1 MRGINAQKAHY
12 KCILLLPVKY
22 LSWSGSNFT
31 PVKKPYFT
39 GLLQIVYAFWQ
50 QNGNII

>member
-1 MRGINAQKAHY
+1 MQHKIPQDTFWR
-12 KCILLLPVKY
+12 
-22 LSWSGSNFT
+22 LSGNDFT

-39 GLLQIVYAFWQ
+39 GLLPIVYAFWQ